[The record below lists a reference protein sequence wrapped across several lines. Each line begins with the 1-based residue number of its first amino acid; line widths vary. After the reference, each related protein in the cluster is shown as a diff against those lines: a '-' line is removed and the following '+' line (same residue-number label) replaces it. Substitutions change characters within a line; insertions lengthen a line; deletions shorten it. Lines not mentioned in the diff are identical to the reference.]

1 MATQKELLERLDR
14 LTHEIAQIKA
24 SLINQAVSSSAQ
36 TDDDAW
42 QDLMDASEE
51 ISSLWTGPSALDE
64 IKAQRR

>member
-24 SLINQAVSSSAQ
+24 SLVNQVISHDSP

-42 QDLMDASEE
+42 QDLMNASKD

-64 IKAQRR
+64 IKAQRE